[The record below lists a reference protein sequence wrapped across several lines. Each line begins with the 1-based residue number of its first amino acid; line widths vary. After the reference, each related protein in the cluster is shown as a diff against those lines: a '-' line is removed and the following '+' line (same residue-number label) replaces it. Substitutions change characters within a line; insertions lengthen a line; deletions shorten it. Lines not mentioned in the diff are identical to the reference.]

1 MVDGAFDGAAVGS
14 GVGDETYFMLV
25 VVTTTL
31 EALVMMLLETR
42 TVATVDEIT
51 SVNEES
57 YTAKLTLVMP

>member
-1 MVDGAFDGAAVGS
+1 MVDGAIVGAAVGS

-31 EALVMMLLETR
+31 EALVMMLLETS